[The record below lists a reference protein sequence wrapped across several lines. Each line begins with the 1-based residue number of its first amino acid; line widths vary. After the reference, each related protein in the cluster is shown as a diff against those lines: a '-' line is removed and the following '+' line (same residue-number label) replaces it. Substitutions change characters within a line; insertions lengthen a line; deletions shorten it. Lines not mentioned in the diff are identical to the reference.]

1 MGSFANIGY
10 VNLLLCISKSRLK
23 PYSERKYYL
32 NQKTENDNMMSNKN
46 ACSNSQS

>member
-1 MGSFANIGY
+1 MGSFVNIGH
-10 VNLLLCISKSRLK
+10 VHRTCISKSRLK

-32 NQKTENDNMMSNKN
+32 NQKIENDNMMSNKN